1 MSDDILRYQGG
12 PMDGQ
17 IVELPPDGEP
27 TRIDQL
33 DGVLLPKRILM
44 PEGGLYTFSHE
55 KKCYEWIG

>member
-1 MSDDILRYQGG
+1 MSDEILRYQGG

-17 IVELPPDGEP
+17 IVELPPDWGP

-33 DGVLLPKRILM
+33 EGMVLPDRIQM
-44 PEGGLYTFSHE
+44 ADGGLYTFSVE